1 MASEAELKRTVV
13 PRLSGQDGGQVLNE
27 LPTQPVTMTS
37 SAWSELLMK
46 VKSATAAS
54 NGPQAGGD
62 NFLGMID
69 ITNRI
74 VPLLAIN
81 MRLLIL
87 TTKAIL
93 AETAVRVK
101 P

>member
-1 MASEAELKRTVV
+1 M
-13 PRLSGQDGGQVLNE
+13 PRSAGQEGWQVFNTA
-27 LPTQPVTMTS
+27 PIQPVTMTS

-54 NGPQAGGD
+54 NGARAGGD
-62 NFLGMID
+62 NSLGMID
-69 ITNRI
+69 IANSI

-93 AETAVRVK
+93 AQTAVRVK